1 MDRSLNVPGQPGFDT
16 RTAALV
22 RGITERQCTDNRD
35 EIGLAIVESD
45 REVSS
50 PSATAARPRRKAVDA
65 FGEAPRDSRKSLP
78 PFQGKPRAPCGSGK
92 SSESTHMYLARVQVQ
107 NFRGISSADVT
118 LTGDTVLL
126 GDNNSGKSTLLEAV
140 ELALGADRLFRRPV
154 IDEHDF
160 YAGGYKDK
168 EVQVEVMVVDLDDE
182 LQSRFRNHLE
192 YWDATTGGLFTSMPG
207 EESVALPCIRIRFV
221 GRYDADDDD
230 FDGRT
235 WFCSPEG
242 EDGEPTSE
250 ARSVDKREF
259 GFLLLRAL
267 RTGNRAM
274 SMERGS
280 LLDFVLR
287 AFEVEVQMWE
297 NLLEKLRGIP
307 VAGEDNE
314 EFGHVLS
321 SIDSAMKQIVASEW
335 ADAPHLRVSELTRE
349 DLRRVLR
356 SFMATGAAGYAA
368 PFNHQGSGTINSL
381 VIAMLTLIAQKRNG
395 RVIFAMEEP
404 EISVPPTA
412 QKRVVDLIL
421 GLGGQAIFTTHSPYV
436 LEEFEPEQMT
446 VLSRAHDT
454 GVLSSNQVSLPPQL
468 RAKAFRTGI
477 RTRFCEALLA
487 RRVLVA
493 EGHTE
498 AASYA
503 ALAKTAAKSNPAR
516 FARLD
521 TRGWAIFDAQGE
533 TNIAGFA
540 GYFRGL
546 GKEVASVF
554 DQQPADRLAEITAAS
569 DHVFEQPYPGFEDL
583 LLAEVPNAVLRSHVV
598 GLLADG
604 GWPSHVPAPEDDTD
618 GAYMKAAKKLFSKT
632 KGDRF
637 AADLV
642 AGLDEPDFPPSMV
655 RVLESLKA
663 ASEPEPRPAE
673 ESDPAGSRDDIEEEP
688 VDGNAAH

>member
-1 MDRSLNVPGQPGFDT
+1 
-16 RTAALV
+16 
-22 RGITERQCTDNRD
+22 
-35 EIGLAIVESD
+35 
-45 REVSS
+45 
-50 PSATAARPRRKAVDA
+50 
-65 FGEAPRDSRKSLP
+65 
-78 PFQGKPRAPCGSGK
+78 
-92 SSESTHMYLARVQVQ
+92 MYLARIQVQ
-107 NFRGISSADVT
+107 NFRGISSTDVSMS
-118 LTGDTVLL
+118 GDTVLL

-160 YAGGYKDK
+160 YAGRYRDND
-168 EVQVEVMVVDLDDE
+168 VRVEVMLVDLDDE

-192 YWDATTGGLFTSMPG
+192 YWDASSGTLLTTLPG
-207 EESVALPCIRIRFV
+207 ADSEAMPCIRIRFV
-221 GRYDADDDD
+221 GRYDADEDD

-235 WFCSPEG
+235 WFCSPEND
-242 EDGEPTSE
+242 EGEPTSE
-250 ARSVDKREF
+250 ARSADKREF

-307 VAGEDNE
+307 VAGDEDE
-314 EFGHVLS
+314 EFGQVLS

-436 LEEFEPEQMT
+436 LEEFEPEKMT
-446 VLSRAHDT
+446 VLAREHGSGLLT
-454 GVLSSNQVSLPPQL
+454 STQVSLPPQL

-487 RRVLVA
+487 RRVLIT
-493 EGHTE
+493 EGDTE

-503 ALAKTAAKSNPAR
+503 ALAKTAARANPER

-533 TNIAGFA
+533 TNVAAFA

-546 GKEVASVF
+546 GKQVASVF
-554 DQQPADRLAEITAAS
+554 DKQPPDRLAEIVANS
-569 DHVFEQPYPGFEDL
+569 DYVFEQPHAGFEDL
-583 LLAEVPNAVLRSHVV
+583 LLDEVPITAIRSHVD
-598 GLLADG
+598 GLISDG
-604 GWPSHVPAPEDDTD
+604 GWPTHVAHPEDASND
-618 GAYMKAAKKLFSKT
+618 AYKKAVRKLLSKT

-642 AGLDEPDFPPSMV
+642 AELEEMDFPKSMV
-655 RVLESLKA
+655 DVLEGLKA
-663 ASEPEPRPAE
+663 TSEPAPPAEAEGVIASEETAEEPADGSPAE
-673 ESDPAGSRDDIEEEP
+673 
-688 VDGNAAH
+688 

>member
-1 MDRSLNVPGQPGFDT
+1 
-16 RTAALV
+16 
-22 RGITERQCTDNRD
+22 
-35 EIGLAIVESD
+35 
-45 REVSS
+45 
-50 PSATAARPRRKAVDA
+50 
-65 FGEAPRDSRKSLP
+65 
-78 PFQGKPRAPCGSGK
+78 
-92 SSESTHMYLARVQVQ
+92 MYLARVQVE
-107 NFRGISSADVT
+107 NFRGISSTDVSMS
-118 LTGDTVLL
+118 GDTVLL
-126 GDNNSGKSTLLEAV
+126 GDNNSGKSTLLEAI

-160 YAGGYKDK
+160 YAGRYRDQ
-168 EVQVEVMVVDLDDE
+168 EVRVEVMLVDLDDE

-192 YWDATTGGLFTSMPG
+192 YWDASTGTLLTSLPAGDSEAM
-207 EESVALPCIRIRFV
+207 PCIRIRFV
-221 GRYDADDDD
+221 GRYDADEDD

-235 WFCSPEG
+235 WFCSPMN
-242 EDGEPTSE
+242 DQDEPTSE

-297 NLLEKLRGIP
+297 NLLEKLRGVP
-307 VAGEDNE
+307 VAGDEDE
-314 EFGHVLS
+314 QFGQVLS

-335 ADAPHLRVSELTRE
+335 ADSPHLRVSELTRE

-421 GLGGQAIFTTHSPYV
+421 GLGGQAMFTTHSPYV
-436 LEEFEPEQMT
+436 LEEFEPEKMT
-446 VLSRAHDT
+446 VLAREHGSGLLT
-454 GVLSSNQVSLPPQL
+454 STQVSLPPQL
-468 RAKAFRTGI
+468 RAKAFRTSI

-487 RRVLVA
+487 RRVLIT
-493 EGHTE
+493 EGDTE

-503 ALAKTAAKSNPAR
+503 ALAKTAARANPKR

-533 TNIAGFA
+533 TNVAAFA

-546 GKEVASVF
+546 GKEVATVF
-554 DQQPADRLAEITAAS
+554 DKQPPDRLAEITANS
-569 DHVFEQPYPGFEDL
+569 DHVFEQPHAGFEDL
-583 LLAEVPNAVLRSHVV
+583 LLAEVPITAIRTHVD
-598 GLLADG
+598 GLISEG
-604 GWPSHVPAPEDDTD
+604 GWPTHVAHPEDASDD
-618 GAYMKAAKKLFSKT
+618 AYKKAVRKFLSKT

-642 AGLDEPDFPPSMV
+642 AELEEVDFPKSMV
-655 RVLESLKA
+655 DVLEGLKA
-663 ASEPEPRPAE
+663 ASEPAPPAE
-673 ESDPAGSRDDIEEEP
+673 AEDVVVSEETAEEP
-688 VDGNAAH
+688 ADGSSAE

>member
-1 MDRSLNVPGQPGFDT
+1 
-16 RTAALV
+16 
-22 RGITERQCTDNRD
+22 
-35 EIGLAIVESD
+35 
-45 REVSS
+45 
-50 PSATAARPRRKAVDA
+50 
-65 FGEAPRDSRKSLP
+65 
-78 PFQGKPRAPCGSGK
+78 
-92 SSESTHMYLARVQVQ
+92 MYLARVQVE
-107 NFRGISSADVT
+107 NFRGISSTDVA
-118 LTGDTVLL
+118 LSGNTVLL

-160 YAGGYKDK
+160 YAGRYKDE
-168 EVQVEVMVVDLDDE
+168 EVRVEVMVVDLDDE

-192 YWDATTGGLFTSMPG
+192 YWDASNGALLTSLPG
-207 EESVALPCIRIRFV
+207 AASEALPCIRIRFV

-235 WFCSPEG
+235 WFCSPENEEG
-242 EDGEPTSE
+242 QPTSE
-250 ARSVDKREF
+250 ARSADKREF

-297 NLLEKLRGIP
+297 NLLEKLRAVP
-307 VAGEDNE
+307 VAGDDNE
-314 EFGHVLS
+314 EFGQVLS

-349 DLRRVLR
+349 DLRHVLR

-368 PFNHQGSGTINSL
+368 PFNHQGSGTVNSL

-404 EISVPPTA
+404 EISVPPMV

-436 LEEFEPEQMT
+436 LEEFEPEMMT
-446 VLSRAHDT
+446 VLAREHGT
-454 GVLSSNQVSLPPQL
+454 GVLTSNQVLLPLHL
-468 RAKAFRTGI
+468 RAKAFRMGI

-487 RRVLVA
+487 RRVLIT
-493 EGHTE
+493 EGDTE

-503 ALAKTAAKSNPAR
+503 ALAKTAARVNPMR

-533 TNIAGFA
+533 TNVAGFA
-540 GYFRGL
+540 GYFRAL

-554 DQQPADRLAEITAAS
+554 DKQPADRLAEITANS
-569 DHVFEQPYPGFEDL
+569 DHVFEQPHAGFEDL
-583 LLAEVPNAVLRSHVV
+583 LLDEVPISAIRNHVDS
-598 GLLADG
+598 LISDG
-604 GWPSHVPAPEDDTD
+604 GWPSHVAAPEDASDA
-618 GAYMKAAKKLFSKT
+618 AYKKAARKLLSKT

-637 AADLV
+637 AAELV
-642 AGLDEPDFPPSMV
+642 AGLDEADFPVSMV
-655 RVLESLKA
+655 EVLERLKV
-663 ASEPEPRPAE
+663 ASESAPLREGEDIVAREDNTE
-673 ESDPAGSRDDIEEEP
+673 ESAG
-688 VDGNAAH
+688 GNAAQ

>member
-1 MDRSLNVPGQPGFDT
+1 
-16 RTAALV
+16 
-22 RGITERQCTDNRD
+22 
-35 EIGLAIVESD
+35 
-45 REVSS
+45 
-50 PSATAARPRRKAVDA
+50 
-65 FGEAPRDSRKSLP
+65 
-78 PFQGKPRAPCGSGK
+78 
-92 SSESTHMYLARVQVQ
+92 MYLARIQVE
-107 NFRGISSADVT
+107 NFRGISSADVS
-118 LTGDTVLL
+118 LSGDTVLL

-140 ELALGADRLFRRPV
+140 DLALGADRLFRRPV

-160 YAGGYKDK
+160 YAGRYIED
-168 EVQVEVMVVDLDDE
+168 EVRVEVMVVDLDDE

-192 YWDATTGGLFTSMPG
+192 YWDAASGLLLTSLPVPG
-207 EESVALPCIRIRFV
+207 SDAVPCIRIRFV
-221 GRYDADDDD
+221 GRYDAEDDD

-235 WFCSPEG
+235 WFCSPEN
-242 EDGEPTSE
+242 EEGEPTSE
-250 ARSVDKREF
+250 AKSLDKREF

-297 NLLEKLRGIP
+297 NLLEKLRSIP
-307 VAGEDNE
+307 VAGDEDE
-314 EFGHVLS
+314 EFGQVLS

-454 GVLSSNQVSLPPQL
+454 GVLSSRQVSLPPQL

-477 RTRFCEALLA
+477 RTRLCEALLA

-493 EGHTE
+493 EGDTE
-498 AASYA
+498 AASYG
-503 ALAKTAAKSNPAR
+503 ALAKTAARVNPTR

-533 TNIAGFA
+533 TNVAAFA

-554 DQQPADRLAEITAAS
+554 DQQPADRLAEIKANS
-569 DHVFEQPYPGFEDL
+569 DHAFEQPYAGFEDL
-583 LLAEVPNAVLRSHVV
+583 LLAEVPIAAIRAHVDS
-598 GLLADG
+598 LIADS
-604 GWPSHVPAPEDDTD
+604 GWPNHVAEPENNSDA
-618 GAYMKAAKKLFSKT
+618 AYEKAMKKLLSKA

-637 AADLV
+637 AAELV
-642 AGLDEPDFPPSMV
+642 AGLAEPDFPPSMV
-655 RVLESLKA
+655 DVLESLKA
-663 ASEPEPRPAE
+663 ASEPSSPSVAE
-673 ESDPAGSRDDIEEEP
+673 EVPASATDGTTEEP
-688 VDGNAAH
+688 ADGNADE

>member
-1 MDRSLNVPGQPGFDT
+1 
-16 RTAALV
+16 
-22 RGITERQCTDNRD
+22 
-35 EIGLAIVESD
+35 
-45 REVSS
+45 
-50 PSATAARPRRKAVDA
+50 
-65 FGEAPRDSRKSLP
+65 
-78 PFQGKPRAPCGSGK
+78 
-92 SSESTHMYLARVQVQ
+92 MYLARVQVE
-107 NFRGISSADVT
+107 NFRGISSADVS
-118 LTGDTVLL
+118 LGGDTVLL

-160 YAGGYKDK
+160 YAGRYRDND
-168 EVQVEVMVVDLDDE
+168 VRVEVMLVDLDDE

-192 YWDATTGGLFTSMPG
+192 HWDASSGTLLTTLPG
-207 EESVALPCIRIRFV
+207 ADSEALPCIRIRFV
-221 GRYDADDDD
+221 GRYDADEDD

-235 WFCSPEG
+235 WFCSPEND
-242 EDGEPTSE
+242 EGEPTSE
-250 ARSVDKREF
+250 TRSADKREF

-307 VAGEDNE
+307 VAGDEDE
-314 EFGHVLS
+314 EFGQVLS

-436 LEEFEPEQMT
+436 LEEFEPEKMT
-446 VLSRAHDT
+446 VLAREHGSGLLT
-454 GVLSSNQVSLPPQL
+454 STQVSLPPQL

-487 RRVLVA
+487 RRVLIT
-493 EGHTE
+493 EGDTE

-503 ALAKTAAKSNPAR
+503 ALAKTAARANPER

-533 TNIAGFA
+533 TNVAAFA

-546 GKEVASVF
+546 GKQVASVF
-554 DQQPADRLAEITAAS
+554 DKQPPDRLAEIAANS
-569 DHVFEQPYPGFEDL
+569 DYVFEQPHAGFEDL
-583 LLAEVPNAVLRSHVV
+583 LLAEVPITAIRSHVD
-598 GLLADG
+598 GLISDG
-604 GWPSHVPAPEDDTD
+604 GWPTHVAHPEDASDD
-618 GAYMKAAKKLFSKT
+618 AYKKAVRKLLSKT

-642 AGLDEPDFPPSMV
+642 AELEEVDFPKSMID
-655 RVLESLKA
+655 VLEGLKA
-663 ASEPEPRPAE
+663 ASEPAPPAGAEDVIASEETAEEPADGSPAE
-673 ESDPAGSRDDIEEEP
+673 
-688 VDGNAAH
+688 

>member
-1 MDRSLNVPGQPGFDT
+1 
-16 RTAALV
+16 
-22 RGITERQCTDNRD
+22 
-35 EIGLAIVESD
+35 
-45 REVSS
+45 
-50 PSATAARPRRKAVDA
+50 
-65 FGEAPRDSRKSLP
+65 
-78 PFQGKPRAPCGSGK
+78 
-92 SSESTHMYLARVQVQ
+92 MYLARVQVE
-107 NFRGISSADVT
+107 NFRGISWTDVA
-118 LTGDTVLL
+118 LSGNTVLL

-160 YAGGYKDK
+160 YAGRYRDE
-168 EVQVEVMVVDLDDE
+168 EVRVEVMVVDLDDE

-192 YWDATTGGLFTSMPG
+192 YWDATNGALSTSLPG
-207 EESVALPCIRIRFV
+207 ADSEAAPCIRIRFV

-235 WFCSPEG
+235 WFCSPENEEG
-242 EDGEPTSE
+242 QPTSE
-250 ARSVDKREF
+250 ARSADKREF

-287 AFEVEVQMWE
+287 AFEIEVQMWE
-297 NLLEKLRGIP
+297 NLLEKLRAVP
-307 VAGEDNE
+307 VAGDDNE
-314 EFGHVLS
+314 EFGQVLS

-368 PFNHQGSGTINSL
+368 PFNHQGSGTVNSL

-404 EISVPPTA
+404 EISVPPMA

-436 LEEFEPEQMT
+436 LEEFEPERMT
-446 VLSRAHDT
+446 VLAREHGT
-454 GVLSSNQVSLPPQL
+454 GVLTSTQVLLPMQL

-487 RRVLVA
+487 RRVLIT
-493 EGHTE
+493 EGDTE

-503 ALAKTAAKSNPAR
+503 ALAKTAARVNPTR

-533 TNIAGFA
+533 TNVAGFA
-540 GYFRGL
+540 GYFRAL

-554 DQQPADRLAEITAAS
+554 DKQPADRLADITANS
-569 DHVFEQPYPGFEDL
+569 DHVFEQPHAGFEDL
-583 LLAEVPNAVLRSHVV
+583 LLDEVPISAVRKHVDSLISE
-598 GLLADG
+598 GA
-604 GWPSHVPAPEDDTD
+604 WPSHVAAPEDASD
-618 GAYMKAAKKLFSKT
+618 GAYKKAVRKLLSKN

-637 AADLV
+637 AAELVAELDEADFPISMVKVLERLKVASEPAPPREGEDLV
-642 AGLDEPDFPPSMV
+642 A
-655 RVLESLKA
+655 
-663 ASEPEPRPAE
+663 SEDTPEE
-673 ESDPAGSRDDIEEEP
+673 PAGGD
-688 VDGNAAH
+688 AAQ

>member
-1 MDRSLNVPGQPGFDT
+1 
-16 RTAALV
+16 
-22 RGITERQCTDNRD
+22 
-35 EIGLAIVESD
+35 
-45 REVSS
+45 
-50 PSATAARPRRKAVDA
+50 
-65 FGEAPRDSRKSLP
+65 
-78 PFQGKPRAPCGSGK
+78 
-92 SSESTHMYLARVQVQ
+92 MYLARVQVE
-107 NFRGISSADVT
+107 NFRGISSTDVA
-118 LTGDTVLL
+118 LSGNTVLL

-160 YAGGYKDK
+160 YAGRYKDE
-168 EVQVEVMVVDLDDE
+168 EVRVEVMVVDLDDE

-192 YWDATTGGLFTSMPG
+192 YWDASNGALLTSLPG
-207 EESVALPCIRIRFV
+207 ATSEALPCIRIRFV

-235 WFCSPEG
+235 WFCSPENEEG
-242 EDGEPTSE
+242 QPTSE
-250 ARSVDKREF
+250 ARSADKREF

-297 NLLEKLRGIP
+297 NLLEKLRAVP
-307 VAGEDNE
+307 VAGDDNE
-314 EFGHVLS
+314 EFGQVLS

-349 DLRRVLR
+349 DLRHVLR

-368 PFNHQGSGTINSL
+368 PFNHQGSGTVNSL

-404 EISVPPTA
+404 EISVPPMV

-436 LEEFEPEQMT
+436 LEEFEPERMI
-446 VLSRAHDT
+446 VLAREHGT
-454 GVLSSNQVSLPPQL
+454 GVLTSTQVLLPLHL
-468 RAKAFRTGI
+468 RAKAFRMGI

-487 RRVLVA
+487 RRVLIT
-493 EGHTE
+493 EGDTE

-503 ALAKTAAKSNPAR
+503 ALAKTAARVNPMR

-533 TNIAGFA
+533 TNVAGFA
-540 GYFRGL
+540 GYFRAL

-554 DQQPADRLAEITAAS
+554 DKQPADRLAEITANS
-569 DHVFEQPYPGFEDL
+569 DHVFEQPHAGFEDL
-583 LLAEVPNAVLRSHVV
+583 LLDEVPISAIRNHVDS
-598 GLLADG
+598 LISDG
-604 GWPSHVPAPEDDTD
+604 GWPSHVAAPEDASDA
-618 GAYMKAAKKLFSKT
+618 AYKKAARKLLSKT

-637 AADLV
+637 AAELV
-642 AGLDEPDFPPSMV
+642 AGLDEADFPVSMV
-655 RVLESLKA
+655 EVLERLKV
-663 ASEPEPRPAE
+663 ASESAPLREGEDIVARQDNTE
-673 ESDPAGSRDDIEEEP
+673 ESAG
-688 VDGNAAH
+688 GNAAQ

>member
-1 MDRSLNVPGQPGFDT
+1 
-16 RTAALV
+16 
-22 RGITERQCTDNRD
+22 
-35 EIGLAIVESD
+35 
-45 REVSS
+45 
-50 PSATAARPRRKAVDA
+50 
-65 FGEAPRDSRKSLP
+65 
-78 PFQGKPRAPCGSGK
+78 
-92 SSESTHMYLARVQVQ
+92 MYLARIQVH
-107 NFRGISSADVT
+107 NFRGIASADVAM
-118 LTGDTVLL
+118 GGHTVLL

-140 ELALGADRLFRRPV
+140 ELALGPDRLFRRPV

-160 YAGGYKDK
+160 YAGRYL
-168 EVQVEVMVVDLDDE
+168 EEEIRVEVMLVGLDEE

-192 YWDATTGGLFTSMPG
+192 YWDAESAELFTSLPG
-207 EESVALPCIRIRFV
+207 PESEALPCIRIRFV
-221 GRYDADDDD
+221 GRYDKDDDD

-235 WFCSPEG
+235 WFCSPEN

-250 ARSVDKREF
+250 AKSADKREF

-297 NLLEKLRGIP
+297 NLLENLRGIP
-307 VAGEDNE
+307 VAGDEDE
-314 EFGHVLS
+314 EFGQVLS
-321 SIDSAMKQIVASEW
+321 SIDTAMKQIVTSEW

-421 GLGGQAIFTTHSPYV
+421 GLGGQAVFTTHSPYV

-446 VLSRAHDT
+446 VLSRAHGT
-454 GVLSSNQVSLPPQL
+454 GVLSSRQVSLPPQL

-487 RRVLVA
+487 RRVLVT
-493 EGHTE
+493 EGETE

-503 ALAKTAAKSNPAR
+503 ALAKTAARDNATR

-533 TNIAGFA
+533 TNVAAFA

-554 DQQPADRLAEITAAS
+554 DQQSAERLAEIKANS
-569 DHVFEQPYPGFEDL
+569 DQAFEQPYPGFEDL
-583 LLAEVPNAVLRSHVV
+583 LLAEVPAAALRAHVDS
-598 GLLADG
+598 LIADRV
-604 GWPSHVPAPEDDTD
+604 WPNHVAEPEDNSDA
-618 GAYMKAAKKLFSKT
+618 AYTKAIKKLLSKT

-637 AADLV
+637 AAELV
-642 AGLDEPDFPPSMV
+642 AGLNEADYPPTMV
-655 RVLESLKA
+655 HVLESLKA
-663 ASEPEPRPAE
+663 ASEPAPPAAPQDE
-673 ESDPAGSRDDIEEEP
+673 TKSAEDAQEEP
-688 VDGNAAH
+688 ADGDAAE

>member
-1 MDRSLNVPGQPGFDT
+1 MH
-16 RTAALV
+16 
-22 RGITERQCTDNRD
+22 
-35 EIGLAIVESD
+35 LARIIVE
-45 REVSS
+45 
-50 PSATAARPRRKAVDA
+50 
-65 FGEAPRDSRKSLP
+65 
-78 PFQGKPRAPCGSGK
+78 
-92 SSESTHMYLARVQVQ
+92 
-107 NFRGISSADVT
+107 NFRGISKADVS
-118 LTGDTVLL
+118 LAGDAVLL

-160 YAGGYKDK
+160 YGGAYLAK
-168 EVQVEVMVVDLDDE
+168 EILIEVVIVDLDEE
-182 LQSRFRNHLE
+182 LQSRFRNNLE
-192 YWDATTGGLFTSMPG
+192 YWDAANGTLMSSLPG
-207 EESVALPCIRIRFV
+207 AESDALACVRIRFV
-221 GRYDADDDD
+221 GKYDIDEDD
-230 FDGRT
+230 FEGRT
-235 WFCSPEG
+235 WFCSPEDEAG
-242 EDGEPTSE
+242 KPTNE

-267 RTGNRAM
+267 RTGTRAM

-280 LLDFVLR
+280 LLDLVLR

-297 NLLEKLRGIP
+297 NLLEKLRGVT
-307 VAGEDNE
+307 VAGDENP
-314 EFGHVLS
+314 EFGQVLS
-321 SIDSAMKQIVASEW
+321 SIDEAMKQIVAAEW

-356 SFMATGAAGYAA
+356 SFMATGAPGYAA

-446 VLSRAHDT
+446 VISRKHGTGELSGARVA
-454 GVLSSNQVSLPPQL
+454 LPASL
-468 RAKAFRTGI
+468 RVKAFRTGI

-487 RRVLVA
+487 RRVLVT
-493 EGHTE
+493 EGDTE

-503 ALAKTAAKSNPAR
+503 ALAKTAARANPSR

-533 TNIAGFA
+533 TNVAGFA
-540 GYFRGL
+540 SFFQGL
-546 GKEVASVF
+546 GKSVASVF
-554 DQQPADRLAEITAAS
+554 DQQPADRLTEIKAS
-569 DHVFEQPYPGFEDL
+569 SDYTFEQPYAGFEDL
-583 LLAEVPNAVLRSHVV
+583 VLAEVPPAAQHAYVDALI
-598 GLLADG
+598 ADG
-604 GWPSHVPAPEDDTD
+604 VWPSHVPEPEDSADHSY
-618 GAYMKAAKKLFSKT
+618 AKALKKLLSKN
-632 KGDRF
+632 KGDRY

-642 AGLDEPDFPPSMV
+642 AGLAEADFPPSMV
-655 RVLESLKA
+655 GVLEGLKE
-663 ASEPEPRPAE
+663 ASEPPAPAGEETVTVPE
-673 ESDPAGSRDDIEEEP
+673 ESAS
-688 VDGNAAH
+688 DGEVVAEGPDVGGTTA

>member
-1 MDRSLNVPGQPGFDT
+1 MPSEACGWSGCPLSPADTALFRPLNVSIGDLVGGPHVAG
-16 RTAALV
+16 AAFL
-22 RGITERQCTDNRD
+22 RASNPQ
-35 EIGLAIVESD
+35 VED
-45 REVSS
+45 YLCIKQR
-50 PSATAARPRRKAVDA
+50 
-65 FGEAPRDSRKSLP
+65 
-78 PFQGKPRAPCGSGK
+78 
-92 SSESTHMYLARVQVQ
+92 SESTHMYLARVQVE
-107 NFRGISSADVT
+107 NFRGISSTDVA
-118 LTGDTVLL
+118 LSGNTVLL

-160 YAGGYKDK
+160 YAGRYKDE
-168 EVQVEVMVVDLDDE
+168 EVRVEVMVVDLDDE

-192 YWDATTGGLFTSMPG
+192 YWDASNGALLTSLPG
-207 EESVALPCIRIRFV
+207 AASEALPCIRIRFV

-235 WFCSPEG
+235 WFCSPENEEG
-242 EDGEPTSE
+242 QPTSE
-250 ARSVDKREF
+250 ARSADKREF

-297 NLLEKLRGIP
+297 NLLEKLRAVP
-307 VAGEDNE
+307 VAGDDNE
-314 EFGHVLS
+314 EFGQVLS

-349 DLRRVLR
+349 DLRHVLR

-368 PFNHQGSGTINSL
+368 PFNHQGSGTVNSL

-404 EISVPPTA
+404 EISVPPMV

-436 LEEFEPEQMT
+436 LEEFEPERMT
-446 VLSRAHDT
+446 VLAREHGT
-454 GVLSSNQVSLPPQL
+454 GVLTSTQVLLPLHL
-468 RAKAFRTGI
+468 RAKAFRMGI

-487 RRVLVA
+487 RRVLIT
-493 EGHTE
+493 EGDTE

-503 ALAKTAAKSNPAR
+503 ALAKTAARVNPMR

-533 TNIAGFA
+533 TNVAGFA
-540 GYFRGL
+540 GYFRAL

-554 DQQPADRLAEITAAS
+554 DKQPADRLAEITANS
-569 DHVFEQPYPGFEDL
+569 DHVFEQPHAGFEDL
-583 LLAEVPNAVLRSHVV
+583 LLDEVPISAIRNHVDS
-598 GLLADG
+598 LISDG
-604 GWPSHVPAPEDDTD
+604 GWPSHVAAPEDASDA
-618 GAYMKAAKKLFSKT
+618 AYKKAARKLLSKT

-637 AADLV
+637 AAELV
-642 AGLDEPDFPPSMV
+642 AGLDEADFPISMV
-655 RVLESLKA
+655 EVLERLKV
-663 ASEPEPRPAE
+663 ASESAPLREGEDIVASEDNTE
-673 ESDPAGSRDDIEEEP
+673 ESAG
-688 VDGNAAH
+688 GNAAQ

>member
-1 MDRSLNVPGQPGFDT
+1 
-16 RTAALV
+16 
-22 RGITERQCTDNRD
+22 
-35 EIGLAIVESD
+35 
-45 REVSS
+45 
-50 PSATAARPRRKAVDA
+50 
-65 FGEAPRDSRKSLP
+65 
-78 PFQGKPRAPCGSGK
+78 
-92 SSESTHMYLARVQVQ
+92 MYLARVQVE
-107 NFRGISSADVT
+107 NFRGISSTDVFMS
-118 LTGDTVLL
+118 GDTVLL

-160 YAGGYKDK
+160 YAGRYRDND
-168 EVQVEVMVVDLDDE
+168 VRVEVMLVDLDDE

-192 YWDATTGGLFTSMPG
+192 YWDASSGTLLTTLPG
-207 EESVALPCIRIRFV
+207 ADSEAMPCIRIRFV
-221 GRYDADDDD
+221 GRYDADEDD

-235 WFCSPEG
+235 WFCSPEND
-242 EDGEPTSE
+242 EGEPTSE
-250 ARSVDKREF
+250 ARSADKREF

-307 VAGEDNE
+307 VAGDEDE
-314 EFGHVLS
+314 EFGQVLS

-436 LEEFEPEQMT
+436 LEEFEPEKMT
-446 VLSRAHDT
+446 VLAREHVSGLLT
-454 GVLSSNQVSLPPQL
+454 STQVSLPPQL

-487 RRVLVA
+487 RRVLIT
-493 EGHTE
+493 EGDTE

-503 ALAKTAAKSNPAR
+503 ALAKTAARANPER

-533 TNIAGFA
+533 TNVAAFA

-546 GKEVASVF
+546 GKQVASVF
-554 DQQPADRLAEITAAS
+554 DKQPPDRLAEIAANS
-569 DHVFEQPYPGFEDL
+569 DYVFEQPHAGFEDL
-583 LLAEVPNAVLRSHVV
+583 LLDEVPITAIRSHVD
-598 GLLADG
+598 GLISDG
-604 GWPSHVPAPEDDTD
+604 GWPTHVAHPEDASND
-618 GAYMKAAKKLFSKT
+618 AYKKAMRKLLSKT

-642 AGLDEPDFPPSMV
+642 AELEEMDFPKSMV
-655 RVLESLKA
+655 DVLEGLKA
-663 ASEPEPRPAE
+663 ASEPAPPAE
-673 ESDPAGSRDDIEEEP
+673 AEGVIASEETAEEP
-688 VDGNAAH
+688 ADGSPA